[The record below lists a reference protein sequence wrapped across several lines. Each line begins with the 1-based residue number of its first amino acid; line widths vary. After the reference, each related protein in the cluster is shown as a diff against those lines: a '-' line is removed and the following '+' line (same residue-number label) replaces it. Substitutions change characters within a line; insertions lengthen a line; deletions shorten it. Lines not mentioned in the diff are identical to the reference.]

1 MRLGLLA
8 TFVCVATGRPAS
20 SLHFQPP
27 HLQFPPPLSKIDLPF
42 AWPLRLPRPKLLTRS
57 AEAILLAMVC
67 IVLCSCHAQPGA
79 NSLVKPKIEFTDVPL
94 AANGDTIKVTRI
106 EGRVIGAQPGQ
117 QIVLYARA
125 GTAWWVQPFA
135 NQPFTTIQPDSRWGS
150 STHPGTDY
158 AALLVGSDF
167 QPPARVDA
175 LPTVGVL
182 ATAVTRGKPVFW
194 QRWWFALLC
203 LVAAA
208 GVIFGFH
215 RLRLRQTTR
224 QLNVRFEERL
234 AERTRVAQELH
245 DTLLQGVIS
254 ASMQLQ
260 VAVDQM
266 PSHSTAQPA
275 LRRALQLMGQVV
287 EEGQNT
293 VRGLRSSTG
302 VRDLED
308 SFSRFFQEL
317 DPRPGI
323 GFRVIVKG
331 HALPLQPV
339 IRSDAYSIG
348 REALLNAVRHSKARN
363 VEVEVQYSASQLL
376 VLVRD
381 DGCGIA
387 PNVIRKGKNGLL
399 GIRQRAERIGGRLK
413 VSTSAVSGTEVELS
427 VPGRLAFES
436 YRSVRASNRFSSLFT
451 RSNKSTQTLSEK
463 REK

>member
-1 MRLGLLA
+1 
-8 TFVCVATGRPAS
+8 
-20 SLHFQPP
+20 
-27 HLQFPPPLSKIDLPF
+27 
-42 AWPLRLPRPKLLTRS
+42 
-57 AEAILLAMVC
+57 
-67 IVLCSCHAQPGA
+67 
-79 NSLVKPKIEFTDVPL
+79 
-94 AANGDTIKVTRI
+94 
-106 EGRVIGAQPGQ
+106 
-117 QIVLYARA
+117 
-125 GTAWWVQPFA
+125 
-135 NQPFTTIQPDSRWGS
+135 
-150 STHPGTDY
+150 
-158 AALLVGSDF
+158 
-167 QPPARVDA
+167 
-175 LPTVGVL
+175 
-182 ATAVTRGKPVFW
+182 
-194 QRWWFALLC
+194 
-203 LVAAA
+203 
-208 GVIFGFH
+208 
-215 RLRLRQTTR
+215 
-224 QLNVRFEERL
+224 
-234 AERTRVAQELH
+234 
-245 DTLLQGVIS
+245 
-254 ASMQLQ
+254 
-260 VAVDQM
+260 
-266 PSHSTAQPA
+266 
-275 LRRALQLMGQVV
+275 MGQVV

-387 PNVIRKGKNGLL
+387 PNVIRKGKSGLL